1 MKKGIVA
8 AGLLAAVLFMLFFAS
23 CACADIII
31 NEVMASNGFYEN
43 GEAYDWIE
51 IYNDGKNAVDLSGW
65 YLSDSK
71 KDPLKWSFPKGTKLQ
86 GGKYLTVFCTGEEG
100 KGPGKGDTF
109 YTGYSIS
116 ASGETL
122 ILSDAEGTEVQR
134 VKLPQQYGCVSWG
147 RPSGGGE
154 YGFFE
159 NPTREKKNDAEA
171 YPARTEAPVLTVA
184 GGFYTDSVT
193 VGATGPEGAVIR
205 YTTDGETPTEKSKQM
220 PRDGLT
226 IKKTTPLRIKAFKD
240 GEVSSGTESAYML
253 RSDGSLWEIV
263 WDTGGVRML
272 RRVQERDGA

>member
-100 KGPGKGDTF
+100 KGPGKG
-109 YTGYSIS
+109 
-116 ASGETL
+116 
-122 ILSDAEGTEVQR
+122 AEGTGRLRRRQATPADSFPVPSAR
-134 VKLPQQYGCVSWG
+134 SVLWHKRYGAGSPQ
-147 RPSGGGE
+147 
-154 YGFFE
+154 
-159 NPTREKKNDAEA
+159 
-171 YPARTEAPVLTVA
+171 APR
-184 GGFYTDSVT
+184 G
-193 VGATGPEGAVIR
+193 
-205 YTTDGETPTEKSKQM
+205 
-220 PRDGLT
+220 
-226 IKKTTPLRIKAFKD
+226 LRILATP
-240 GEVSSGTESAYML
+240 GPSSLPGWPPGRRAA
-253 RSDGSLWEIV
+253 RSSCAWRI
-263 WDTGGVRML
+263 WTSR
-272 RRVQERDGA
+272 AAAPSTCSCS